1 MLVLAVLSLVVVVPV
16 ALNAIVLVRAVKAV
30 FAVALYRFG
39 TEQTVVGPYSEED
52 LRRSVGVRPQG
63 VPV

>member
-1 MLVLAVLSLVVVVPV
+1 MELIGVGIVIGIT
-16 ALNAIVLVRAVKAV
+16 AIVLVRAVKAV